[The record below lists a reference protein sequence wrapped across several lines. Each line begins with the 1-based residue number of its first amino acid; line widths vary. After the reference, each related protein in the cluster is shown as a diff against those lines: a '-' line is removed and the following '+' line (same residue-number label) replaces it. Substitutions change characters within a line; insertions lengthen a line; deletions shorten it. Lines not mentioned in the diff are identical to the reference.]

1 MPKRCTYTVKLILS
15 NVAYKPTVYKTGK
28 YLCSSGFLA
37 TTNQVRVV
45 SLYAS
50 VRPSLRPGRARDSR
64 EPQHNVQLTCKIF

>member
-1 MPKRCTYTVKLILS
+1 MYTVKLILS

-64 EPQHNVQLTCKIF
+64 EPQHNGKLICKMF